1 MRHISV
7 ATVSQY
13 FLQEAD
19 TRRALFI
26 NRRFT
31 HFLLDVNLTR
41 SFRFTDGTWRD
52 YKKTNKQTNKGDIN
66 RNQELKS
73 IEYDWLP
80 MFGYLT
86 ISCNQYVGTQ
96 TRKTGSD

>member
-52 YKKTNKQTNKGDIN
+52 YKKKKQQTNKHTDEIST
-66 RNQELKS
+66 ET
-73 IEYDWLP
+73 IEYDWLS
-80 MFGYLT
+80 YVWLSDNILHSVCRDT
-86 ISCNQYVGTQ
+86 NQEN
-96 TRKTGSD
+96 

>member
-7 ATVSQY
+7 ATVSHY

-52 YKKTNKQTNKGDIN
+52 YKRKKKQTNIQRRYQQKLLNMIG
-66 RNQELKS
+66 S
-73 IEYDWLP
+73 P
-80 MFGYLT
+80 MSGYLT
-86 ISCNQYVGTQ
+86 ISCIQYVGTQ
-96 TRKTGSD
+96 IKKTKFD